1 VSFLD
6 GDSITLDAGE
16 VRREVA
22 VRVRP
27 GRDHQVRFA
36 ILPDSDAPNDA
47 SLSDTIRTT
56 DDDGEAHV
64 FLNAPSAPT
73 TFSLRASVGD
83 STATLSVSVS
93 AEGYARVQATPEY
106 TGLRAVDEW
115 TGG

>member
-36 ILPDSDAPNDA
+36 ILPDSDAPNAA
-47 SLSDTIRTT
+47 S
-56 DDDGEAHV
+56 
-64 FLNAPSAPT
+64 
-73 TFSLRASVGD
+73 
-83 STATLSVSVS
+83 
-93 AEGYARVQATPEY
+93 
-106 TGLRAVDEW
+106 
-115 TGG
+115 